1 MIEIYWI
8 TRLGALN
15 DFCMCMTL
23 ICGLALAASF
33 IYYVYTFMDSHE
45 DYATEEDKKNFKTAK
60 RLLTKTT
67 LVFLIF
73 VLGLIF
79 IPTKKDML
87 AIYGLGG
94 TIDYVKSNDKA
105 KKLPDKVIDALDMYL
120 EEKSKDGR

>member
-1 MIEIYWI
+1 MIKEAY
-8 TRLGALN
+8 
-15 DFCMCMTL
+15 C
-23 ICGLALAASF
+23 SF
-33 IYYVYTFMDSHE
+33 EVAKLLKEKGFPQ

-73 VLGLIF
+73 VLGLTF
-79 IPTKKDML
+79 TPTKKDCL